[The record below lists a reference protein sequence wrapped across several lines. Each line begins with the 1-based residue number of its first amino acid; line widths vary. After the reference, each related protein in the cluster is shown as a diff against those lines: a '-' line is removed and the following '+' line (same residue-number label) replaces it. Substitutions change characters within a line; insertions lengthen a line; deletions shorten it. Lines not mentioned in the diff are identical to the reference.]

1 MNKHTVAES
10 GWHKMSEHVPTV
22 FVVEDES
29 SIREALDSLLR
40 SAGFRVQLFESA
52 SDFLLGWS
60 PGASGCLILD
70 VRLPGVD
77 GLELQQELIR
87 ADIHIPTIFITG
99 HGDIRMS
106 VQAMKAGAVEFLTK
120 PVNFPDLV
128 NAIHRSMEKDQA
140 GRKNREEVERLRRRF
155 DTLTPREREV
165 MRLVVAGLLNK
176 QVAAEVGIS
185 EITVKIHR
193 GHVMRKMEANSL
205 AELVKMAEQLR
216 LAAGGTN

>member
-1 MNKHTVAES
+1 MNKHSVAES
-10 GWHKMSEHVPTV
+10 GWHRMTEDDPTI

-29 SIREALDSLLR
+29 AVREALDSLLR

-52 SDFLLGWS
+52 KEFLLHWS
-60 PGASGCLILD
+60 PCDSGCLILD

-77 GLELQQELIR
+77 GLELQQELIK

-106 VQAMKAGAVEFLTK
+106 VKAMKAGADEFLTK
-120 PVNFPDLV
+120 PINYPDLV
-128 NAIHRSMEKDQA
+128 NAIHRSMAKDQA
-140 GRKNREEVERLRRRF
+140 GRKDREEVALLRTRF
-155 DTLTPREREV
+155 DTLTPREREIMQWIV
-165 MRLVVAGLLNK
+165 TGLLNK

-193 GHVMRKMEANSL
+193 GHVMEKMEANSL
-205 AELVKMAEQLR
+205 AELVKMAERLKLR
-216 LAAGGTN
+216 AGGTG

>member
-1 MNKHTVAES
+1 
-10 GWHKMSEHVPTV
+10 MSEHVPTV

-29 SIREALDSLLR
+29 SVREALDSLLR

-52 SDFLLGWS
+52 SDFLLRWN
-60 PGASGCLILD
+60 PGDPGCLILD
-70 VRLPGVD
+70 VNLPGVG

-106 VQAMKAGAVEFLTK
+106 VQAIKAGAAEFLTK
-120 PVNFPDLV
+120 PLDYPDLV
-128 NAIHRSMEKDQA
+128 NAIHRSMEKDQTE
-140 GRKNREEVERLRRRF
+140 RKNREEVARLRSRF

-176 QVAAEVGIS
+176 QVAFEAGIS

-193 GHVMRKMEANSL
+193 GNVMRKMEANSL
-205 AELVKMAEQLR
+205 AELVKMAERLR
-216 LAAGGTN
+216 LTVSGTN

>member
-1 MNKHTVAES
+1 
-10 GWHKMSEHVPTV
+10 
-22 FVVEDES
+22 
-29 SIREALDSLLR
+29 
-40 SAGFRVQLFESA
+40 
-52 SDFLLGWS
+52 
-60 PGASGCLILD
+60 LD

-120 PVNFPDLV
+120 PVNYPDLV

-176 QVAAEVGIS
+176 QVAAEIGIS